1 MHVAEMAPHVR
12 KSELANL
19 QLLIDS
25 IPALIHSG
33 RPDGTLDF
41 FNQRWL
47 NYVGVSVQ
55 DLWGWKWTAVIN
67 PERGSIRGTV
77 ARGSDERRAFR
88 G

>member
-1 MHVAEMAPHVR
+1 MRGAAMAPQVR

-47 NYVGVSVQ
+47 NYVGVSLE
-55 DLWGWKWTAVIN
+55 DLWA
-67 PERGSIRGTV
+67 GSGQQ
-77 ARGSDERRAFR
+77 
-88 G
+88 